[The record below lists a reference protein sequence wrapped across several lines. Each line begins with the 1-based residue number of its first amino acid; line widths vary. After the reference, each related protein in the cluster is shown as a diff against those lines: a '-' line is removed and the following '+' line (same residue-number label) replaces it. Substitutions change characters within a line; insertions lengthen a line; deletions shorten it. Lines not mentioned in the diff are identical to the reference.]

1 MAMLRMVVIVG
12 DLLGLQHVDSAS
24 DGTFD
29 LDSDGPNRGG
39 KAERGGKRDGGR
51 GGGKGGRGS
60 DLPQKSFKRQAKDS
74 K

>member
-1 MAMLRMVVIVG
+1 MLVIVG
-12 DLLGLQHVDSAS
+12 NLLGFVHVDSAS

-29 LDSDGPNRGG
+29 LDGDGPNRGG
-39 KAERGGKRDGGR
+39 KAERGGKRDGSR

-60 DLPQKSFKRQAKDS
+60 ELPQKSFKRQAKDS

>member
-1 MAMLRMVVIVG
+1 MILSMLVIIG
-12 DLLGLQHVDSAS
+12 NLLGIVRVDSAS

-60 DLPQKSFKRQAKDS
+60 ELPQKSFKRQAKDS